1 MRHRLVPTAV
11 VVSWRLRFTRNV
23 LSRVRTAHLRLS
35 ILFLLVTLGV
45 SGAALSQTAARAL
58 PVEQGQL
65 VQTHFTASALA
76 GNLLGDL
83 VEQPVS
89 IYLPPGYAASP
100 SRRYPSVYLL
110 HGYTGHIETWTTDGY
125 QKMNLRDVMDELI
138 RTKAVPPMIV
148 VVPNGR
154 NAYLGSFYANS
165 TSTGRWEDAIAQE
178 LVAFV
183 DQKYRTLA
191 SPKSR
196 GVAGH
201 SMGGYGAI
209 VFGMHHPDVFG
220 SVYAMSPC
228 CLVLDED
235 LGSDNADWR
244 QALELTQRDQLSKD
258 PQTAL
263 EFYLDVWVAM
273 AAALSPDPNAPPFY
287 GDFPYRLEDGR
298 LVPSEPAYSL
308 WRSKMPA
315 YLVEQNRAQLLRLRG
330 LAIDVGD
337 HDDFAHIRYG
347 SRVFSDALAEREIP
361 HVFEIYADGDHNNRI
376 RERFVRSVR
385 FFADT
390 LEFQP

>member
-11 VVSWRLRFTRNV
+11 VSWRLRFARNV
-23 LSRVRTAHLRLS
+23 LSRIRTSRLRLS
-35 ILFLLVTLGV
+35 ILFLLVPLGV
-45 SGAALSQTAARAL
+45 SGSARAQTAARAR
-58 PVEQGQL
+58 PAGQGQL

-76 GNLLGDL
+76 GNLLGDP

-89 IYLPPGYAASP
+89 IYLPPGYATSS
-100 SRRYPSVYLL
+100 SRRYPSIYLL
-110 HGYTGHIETWTTDGY
+110 HGFTGHIETWTTGHY
-125 QKMNLRDVMDELI
+125 QEMNLRDVMDELI
-138 RTKAVPPMIV
+138 RAKAVPPMIV
-148 VVPNGR
+148 VVPNGW

-165 TSTGRWEDAIAQE
+165 TSTGGWEDAIAQE

-228 CLVLDED
+228 CLVLEED

-244 QALELTQRDQLSKD
+244 EALELTERSQLSKD
-258 PQTAL
+258 PQTGP
-263 EFYLDVWVAM
+263 EFFVDLWVAM

-287 GDFPYRLEDGR
+287 GAFPYRIEDDR

-315 YLVEQNRAQLLRLRG
+315 YSVEQNRAQLLRLRG

-337 HDDFAHIRYG
+337 HDDFSHIRYG
-347 SRVFSDALAEREIP
+347 SRVFSDALASREIP
-361 HVFEIYADGDHNNRI
+361 HIFEIYADGDHMNRI